1 MKALMIQ
8 GTSSGA
14 GKSTIVAA
22 LCSLLRHEGY
32 SVTPFKTQNMSLNS
46 YVARRGGPDDKG
58 GEMAVAQ
65 AVQAIAAGEEPSVD
79 MNPILLKPR
88 GNLTSSLIIY
98 GKWVGDF
105 SVNAYYENVVS
116 QGLLIASHAMKR
128 LSSHDFMII
137 EGAGSPAEINLYD
150 RDIANMRTAELVDA
164 PVVIVGDI
172 ERGGVFASLYGTY
185 FLLPENWRHRVKGFI
200 INKMGGDPSLLG
212 DGPSKIEKLTG
223 VPVLGVIPYE
233 SDVSSW
239 SEDSLDVK
247 NWGSGPIKVAV
258 VRYPGASIL
267 TDVEPLRYV
276 PDVSLV
282 YATTPEDL
290 KSADIVVMPGSKST
304 RSDLRWMREKGIDET
319 IMQAHREGKPIVAIC
334 GGAQMIGSRL
344 VDPLGL
350 EGEGPGEDEGLSLLP
365 HTTIFSNEKVVRR
378 NAATD
383 DLGGRADG
391 FEIHKGRTSWETDW
405 KEGGKPLFK
414 TDYGWEGCHMNN
426 VYATLI
432 HHAVFYDDV
441 LTNRLLEGVRQ
452 RKELPEPKEKTD
464 PLSSILSSVAKAEE
478 LLRKNVD
485 VDKIMEML
493 EVRRLANW
501 KSALAFLT
509 IIPVKSEELD
519 FSSFYLYPLIEGGI
533 GLASAAFFLPWLGLP
548 RLVAAALSLATAELV
563 EGFNHLDGLIDAGD
577 AWMARATKDPKR
589 MLEIMRDK
597 FTGTGALAFLT
608 FTLIVTVTSLSYAPS
623 GALAMSSA
631 LASFGIL
638 EAALVG
644 TPLNDSGLGDQFI
657 KTVKS
662 RRPMMWPALL
672 LTLVPSIPL
681 FLQAHGGL
689 IAFLV
694 GVLIFPAVAAYFNRA
709 FKFTNGDVLGAAYEI
724 DRALALVI
732 LLITLR
738 GPMIR

>member
-46 YVARRGGPDDKG
+46 YVARRGGPNDEG

-88 GNLTSSLIIY
+88 GNLTSSLIIN

-105 SVNAYYENVVS
+105 SVNAYYKNVVG
-116 QGLLIASHAMKR
+116 QGLLIASQAMGR
-128 LSSHDFMII
+128 LSNHDFMII

-150 RDIANMRTAELVDA
+150 RDIANMRTAELADA
-164 PVVIVGDI
+164 PVILVGDI

-185 FLLPENWRHRVKGFI
+185 FLLPENWRPRVRGFV

-212 DGPSKIEKLTG
+212 DGPSKLEKLTG
-223 VPVLGVIPYE
+223 VPVLGVLPYE
-233 SDVSSW
+233 SGVSSW
-239 SEDSLDVK
+239 SEDSLDVR
-247 NWGSGPIKVAV
+247 NWGNGPIKVAV

-282 YATTPEDL
+282 YATAPEDL
-290 KSADIVVMPGSKST
+290 KGADLVIMPGSKST
-304 RSDLRWMREKGIDET
+304 RSDLLWMREKGLDEAVR
-319 IMQAHREGKPIVAIC
+319 QAHEEGKPIVAIC
-334 GGAQMIGSRL
+334 GGAQIIGSKL

-350 EGEGPGEDEGLSLLP
+350 EGEKAGEDEGLSLLP
-365 HTTIFSNEKVVRR
+365 HATVFNSEKVVRR
-378 NAATD
+378 SAATD
-383 DLGGRADG
+383 GMGGRADG
-391 FEIHKGRTSWETDW
+391 FEIHKGRVSWEVDW
-405 KEGGKPLFK
+405 QGGGEPLFK
-414 TDYGWEGCHMNN
+414 TDYGWEGCHKAN

-432 HHAVFYDDV
+432 HHAVFYDEA
-441 LTNRLLEGVRQ
+441 LANYLLKTVRQ
-452 RKELPEPKEKTD
+452 KKGLPEPDEKAD
-464 PLSSILSSVAKAEE
+464 PLSSIMSSVAKAEE

-485 VDKIMEML
+485 LGKIMEL
-493 EVRRLANW
+493 LGARRLVNW

-509 IIPVKSEELD
+509 VIPVKSEGLD

-533 GLASAAFFLPWLGLP
+533 GLVSAAFFLPWLGLP
-548 RLVAAALSLATAELV
+548 RLVAAVLSLATAEV
-563 EGFNHLDGLIDAGD
+563 IEGFNHLDGLIDAGD
-577 AWMARATKDPKR
+577 AWMARATREPNR

-608 FTLIVTVTSLSYAPS
+608 FTLAITVASLFYAPS

-631 LASFGIL
+631 LASFGML
-638 EAALVG
+638 EAALMG
-644 TPLNDSGLGDQFI
+644 TPLNDSGLGDQFL
-657 KTVKS
+657 KAVKS
-662 RRPMMWPALL
+662 RRSMMWLALGL
-672 LTLVPSIPL
+672 SLVPSLPL
-681 FLQAHGGL
+681 FLQAHSGL
-689 IAFLV
+689 VAFLV
-694 GVLIFPAVAAYFNRA
+694 GVWVFPAVAAYLNRT
-709 FKFTNGDVLGAAYEI
+709 FGFTNGDVLGAAYEI

-732 LLITLR
+732 LLIA
-738 GPMIR
+738 IRT